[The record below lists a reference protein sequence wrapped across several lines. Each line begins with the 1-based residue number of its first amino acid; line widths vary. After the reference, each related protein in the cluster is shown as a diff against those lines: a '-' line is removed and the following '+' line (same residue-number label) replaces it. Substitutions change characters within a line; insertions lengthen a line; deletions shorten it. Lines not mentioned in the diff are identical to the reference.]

1 MGKGYNPGNGR
12 HEYDNVTFPA
22 RSDIPLSTHTLDAL
36 PRVQYARCVQED
48 RGVMYGARGSN
59 TEKTLEDQ

>member
-48 RGVMYGARGSN
+48 RGVMYG
-59 TEKTLEDQ
+59 